1 MQRRD
6 FLKTAATSLVAAT
19 PLAAAPARRPNILFV
34 FPDQLRY
41 DWTGLNPKLPLRTP
55 NINQLAARGTT
66 FTRNV
71 VASPLCA
78 PSRACLAS
86 GREYDRCGTP
96 DNQTNFPRDIPTF
109 YAQLRAS
116 GYHVLGCG
124 KFDLAKVENNQGLD
138 GKRHL
143 DEWGFSDGINNAGKH
158 DAMRGAVTPRDPYM
172 AYLHQRHLAEVHVKD
187 FEKRKGYDKT
197 FPTDLPEDAY
207 CDNWLARNCLSLI
220 DSVPAGKPWFMQ
232 VNFTGPHPPMDI
244 TRGMDAICRGRSFPQ
259 PLGCRQFT
267 PETHV
272 AIRQNYSAMIEN
284 IDRWLGTFTDALG
297 RRGELDNTLI
307 AFSSDHG
314 EMLGD
319 HNLWGKTKPHQP
331 SIGVPLIA
339 AGPGVGKGKTSDALV
354 SSIDIG
360 ATFLDYAG
368 AKRAPGM
375 ESRSFRAVLE
385 GQAKQHRDYVL
396 SGLEDW
402 RLVIDGRYKYV
413 RGYEDRPMLFDLER
427 DPQEMRNIAAD
438 SPREAGRLA
447 KLLG

>member
-6 FLKTAATSLVAAT
+6 FLKLAAT
-19 PLAAAPARRPNILFV
+19 PLLAATERRPNMLFV

-41 DWTGLNPKLPLRTP
+41 DWTGLNARLPLRTP
-55 NINQLAARGTT
+55 HINALAARGMT

-96 DNQTNFPRDIPTF
+96 SNQTNFLLHIPTF
-109 YAQLRAS
+109 YALLRAG

-124 KFDLAKVENNQGLD
+124 KFDLAKVENDQGID
-138 GKRHL
+138 GRRHL
-143 DEWGFSDGINNAGKH
+143 SDWGFSDGINNAGKH

-187 FEKRKGYDKT
+187 FQKRKGYDAT
-197 FPTDLPEDAY
+197 FPTALPEDAY
-207 CDNWLARNCLSLI
+207 CDNWLARNGLSLI
-220 DSVPAGKPWFMQ
+220 DSVPAGKPWFLQ

-244 TRGMDAICRGRSFPQ
+244 TRHMDEICRHRDFPQ
-259 PLGCRQFT
+259 PNGCTKFT
-267 PETHV
+267 PPVHV

-284 IDRWLGTFTDALG
+284 IDQWLGAFTDALK

-307 AFSSDHG
+307 VFSSDHG

-319 HNLWGKTKPHQP
+319 HDLWGKTKPHQP
-331 SIGVPLIA
+331 SVGVPLIA
-339 AGPGVGKGKTSDALV
+339 AGPGVGRGRKSDALV

-368 AKRAPGM
+368 VEKASGM

-385 GQAKQHRDYVL
+385 GRTKSHREHVL
-396 SGLEDW
+396 SGLGDW
-402 RLVIDGRYKYV
+402 RMVSDSRYKYI
-413 RGYEDRPMLFDLER
+413 RGYEDEPMLFDLED
-427 DPQEMRNIAAD
+427 DPLENRNIASKA
-438 SPREAGRLA
+438 PAVAARLA
-447 KLLG
+447 RLL